1 MNLSSLQSLD
11 NVWHGPQSGDWHWE
25 KVIHKPP
32 QSLTHE
38 WLHSSG
44 GLLLQ
49 QEV

>member
-1 MNLSSLQSLD
+1 MNLLSLHSLD

-32 QSLTHE
+32 HLTHE
-38 WLHSSG
+38 WLYSSV